1 MQESQLLSRIDE
13 RVKLRL
19 ELGKNKMYLDI
30 SDVQL
35 LSGYSPSTIRR
46 RVDERKLKAFQN
58 VPKGKLL
65 FSKDDV
71 QNWLENGAR

>member
-1 MQESQLLSRIDE
+1 MSELSGIE
-13 RVKLRL
+13 KTIQFRL
-19 ELGKNKMYLDI
+19 ELAKSKEYLDS

-46 RVDERKLKAFQN
+46 RVDEGKLKAYQN

-65 FSKDDV
+65 FKRENV
-71 QNWLENGAR
+71 QRWLEDGLQ

>member
-1 MQESQLLSRIDE
+1 MSELSGIE
-13 RVKLRL
+13 RTIQFRL
-19 ELGKNKMYLDI
+19 ELAKSKEYLDI

-46 RVDERKLKAFQN
+46 RVDEGKLKAYQN

-65 FSKDDV
+65 FKRENV
-71 QNWLENGAR
+71 QRWLEDGIQ

>member
-1 MQESQLLSRIDE
+1 MSELSGVVRAI
-13 RVKLRL
+13 RLRL
-19 ELGKNKMYLDI
+19 ELAKSKEYLDI

-46 RVDERKLKAFQN
+46 RVDEGKLKAYQN

-65 FSKDDV
+65 FKRENV
-71 QNWLENGAR
+71 QRWLEDGIQ

>member
-1 MQESQLLSRIDE
+1 MSELSGIERTIQFRI
-13 RVKLRL
+13 
-19 ELGKNKMYLDI
+19 ELAKSKEYLDI

-46 RVDERKLKAFQN
+46 RVDEGKLKAYQN

-65 FSKDDV
+65 FKRENV
-71 QNWLENGAR
+71 QRWLEDGLQ

>member
-1 MQESQLLSRIDE
+1 MSELSGIE
-13 RVKLRL
+13 KTIQFRL
-19 ELGKNKMYLDI
+19 ELAKSKEYLDI

-46 RVDERKLKAFQN
+46 RVDEGKLKAYQN

-65 FSKDDV
+65 FKRENV
-71 QNWLENGAR
+71 QRWLEDGIQ

>member
-1 MQESQLLSRIDE
+1 MSELSGIE
-13 RVKLRL
+13 RTIQFRL
-19 ELGKNKMYLDI
+19 ELAKSKEYLDI

-46 RVDERKLKAFQN
+46 RVDEGKLKAYQN

-65 FSKDDV
+65 FKRENV
-71 QNWLENGAR
+71 QRWLEDGLQ

>member
-1 MQESQLLSRIDE
+1 MSELSGVEKTIQF
-13 RVKLRL
+13 RL
-19 ELGKNKMYLDI
+19 ELAKSKEYLDI

-46 RVDERKLKAFQN
+46 RVDEGKLKAYQN

-65 FSKDDV
+65 FKRENV
-71 QNWLENGAR
+71 QRWLEDGLQ

>member
-1 MQESQLLSRIDE
+1 MSELSGIE
-13 RVKLRL
+13 KTIQFRL
-19 ELGKNKMYLDI
+19 ELAKSKEYLDI

-46 RVDERKLKAFQN
+46 RVDEGKLKAYQN

-65 FSKDDV
+65 FKRENV
-71 QNWLENGAR
+71 QRWLEDGLQ

>member
-1 MQESQLLSRIDE
+1 MSELSGIE
-13 RVKLRL
+13 KTIQFRL
-19 ELGKNKMYLDI
+19 ELAKSKEYLDI

-46 RVDERKLKAFQN
+46 RVDEGKLKAYQN

-65 FSKDDV
+65 FKRENE
-71 QNWLENGAR
+71 QRWLEDGLQ

>member
-1 MQESQLLSRIDE
+1 MSELSGIE
-13 RVKLRL
+13 KTIQFRL
-19 ELGKNKMYLDI
+19 ELEKSKEYLDI

-46 RVDERKLKAFQN
+46 RVDEGKLKAYQN

-65 FSKDDV
+65 FKRENV
-71 QNWLENGAR
+71 QRWLEDGLQ

>member
-1 MQESQLLSRIDE
+1 MNELSGVE
-13 RVKLRL
+13 RAIRLRL
-19 ELGKNKMYLDI
+19 ELAKSKEYLDI

-46 RVDERKLKAFQN
+46 RVDEGKLKAYQN

-65 FSKDDV
+65 FKRENV
-71 QNWLENGAR
+71 QRWLEDGLQ

>member
-1 MQESQLLSRIDE
+1 MNEVSGVE
-13 RVKLRL
+13 RAIRLRL
-19 ELGKNKMYLDI
+19 ELAKSKEYLDI

-46 RVDERKLKAFQN
+46 RVDEGKLKAYQN

-65 FSKDDV
+65 FKRENV
-71 QNWLENGAR
+71 QRWLEDGIQ

>member
-1 MQESQLLSRIDE
+1 MSELSGIE
-13 RVKLRL
+13 KTIQFRL
-19 ELGKNKMYLDI
+19 ELAKSKEYLDI

-46 RVDERKLKAFQN
+46 RVDEGKLIAYQN

-65 FSKDDV
+65 FKRENV
-71 QNWLENGAR
+71 QRWLEDGIQ

>member
-1 MQESQLLSRIDE
+1 MNEVSGVE
-13 RVKLRL
+13 RAIRLRL
-19 ELGKNKMYLDI
+19 ELAKSKEYLDI

-46 RVDERKLKAFQN
+46 RVDEGKLKAYQN

-65 FSKDDV
+65 FKRENV
-71 QNWLENGAR
+71 QRWLEDGLQ

>member
-1 MQESQLLSRIDE
+1 MTELSGIE
-13 RVKLRL
+13 KTIQFRL
-19 ELGKNKMYLDI
+19 ELAKSKEYLDI

-46 RVDERKLKAFQN
+46 RVDEGKLKAYQN

-65 FSKDDV
+65 FKRENV
-71 QNWLENGAR
+71 QRWLEDGLQ

>member
-1 MQESQLLSRIDE
+1 MSEVSGIE
-13 RVKLRL
+13 RAIRLRL
-19 ELGKNKMYLDI
+19 ELAKSKEYLDI

-46 RVDERKLKAFQN
+46 RVDEGKLKAYQN

-65 FSKDDV
+65 FKRENV
-71 QNWLENGAR
+71 QRWLEDGIQ